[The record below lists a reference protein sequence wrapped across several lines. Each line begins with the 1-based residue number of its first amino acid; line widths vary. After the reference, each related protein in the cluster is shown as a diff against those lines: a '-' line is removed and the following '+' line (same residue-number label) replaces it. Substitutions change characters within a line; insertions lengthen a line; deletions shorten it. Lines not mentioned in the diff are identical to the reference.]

1 MINSLLQQLFQSLT
15 QWASS
20 PSGKNAIRYAVH
32 TAVTRE
38 IPRWYN
44 NLSHEEQE
52 HVDAVTVWAIKKA
65 LVFSANY
72 YGGPVVSVIV
82 EKAIEL
88 AMEKLKENDE
98 NARKDIQALIEK
110 KVSGGFIEA
119 NQSSVLES
127 SDLGVS
133 SSPIERGEKHVK
145 TGSWINGRFIEVK
158 ASSKSTLNT
167 VSSLET
173 FHNYKDYLKWFNH
186 HKPAKEPFSEM
197 DFYQSLRFKRS

>member
-1 MINSLLQQLFQSLT
+1 MINSLIQQLFQSLT
-15 QWASS
+15 QWVSS
-20 PSGKNAIRYAVH
+20 PAGKNAIRYAVH

-52 HVDAVTVWAIKKA
+52 RVDAVTVWAIKKA
-65 LVFSANY
+65 LVISANY
-72 YGGPVVSVIV
+72 YGGPVVGVIV
-82 EKAIEL
+82 EKAVEL
-88 AMEKLKENDE
+88 AMEKLNENDE

-127 SDLGVS
+127 SDLGVC

-158 ASSKSTLNT
+158 ASRNSTPNT
-167 VSSLET
+167 ASSLET
-173 FHNYKDYLKWFNH
+173 FHNYKDYLKWFSHNS
-186 HKPAKEPFSEM
+186 PAKKPFSET
-197 DFYQSLRFKRS
+197 DFYHSLRFKKS

>member
-15 QWASS
+15 QWVSS

-44 NLSHEEQE
+44 NLSPEERE
-52 HVDAVTVWAIKKA
+52 RVDAGIVWALKKA
-65 LVFSANY
+65 LVISANHS
-72 YGGPVVSVIV
+72 GGPVVGVIV
-82 EKAIEL
+82 EKAVEL
-88 AMEKLKENDE
+88 AMEKLNENDE

-127 SDLGVS
+127 SDL
-133 SSPIERGEKHVK
+133 
-145 TGSWINGRFIEVK
+145 EV
-158 ASSKSTLNT
+158 
-167 VSSLET
+167 
-173 FHNYKDYLKWFNH
+173 
-186 HKPAKEPFSEM
+186 
-197 DFYQSLRFKRS
+197 RS